1 MMPDFVFVGRQVS
14 DDWRRGMPL
23 LLLPGVP
30 LLGVVLVR
38 RGEGL
43 AASSSSSSS
52 LLSSNSF
59 REFEGRAFVGEVRAA
74 A

>member
-1 MMPDFVFVGRQVS
+1 
-14 DDWRRGMPL
+14 MPL